1 MKIIAPIRLL
11 AFLILVSVI
20 IPLNAQVLDVII
32 TDIRNTDGRLC
43 IAIFDNNLDYQNET
57 ALLTAYIDKETLL
70 RDTVH
75 IEIPIWPG
83 TFGISVLDDEDGDEK
98 MRFSFW
104 GIPREGFGFSNY
116 VLKSSRRPQF
126 DDFSFSVNEN
136 EKVAVSVKMKYF

>member
-70 RDTVH
+70 SDTAH

-104 GIPREGFGFSNY
+104 AGTFVHESALHTVKNQLCDFGPAAGRRNRRTGRIRNT
-116 VLKSSRRPQF
+116 SRGRTRC
-126 DDFSFSVNEN
+126 
-136 EKVAVSVKMKYF
+136 